1 MRPGVE
7 RAMWEAGVSPALMS
21 AAEREAYEEKKLKMR
36 KAMGENLADDVAGE
50 APDARQR
57 RRDFCNGSVHPAST
71 WICSRSFVLLSTL
84 CQGSCAKRAFSA
96 ACIPY

>member
-1 MRPGVE
+1 
-7 RAMWEAGVSPALMS
+7 MWEAGVSPAQMS

-57 RRDFCNGSVHPAST
+57 RRDFCDRTTCLALTSV
-71 WICSRSFVLLSTL
+71 CSLLFVLWISLFP
-84 CQGSCAKRAFSA
+84 CYRAG
-96 ACIPY
+96 